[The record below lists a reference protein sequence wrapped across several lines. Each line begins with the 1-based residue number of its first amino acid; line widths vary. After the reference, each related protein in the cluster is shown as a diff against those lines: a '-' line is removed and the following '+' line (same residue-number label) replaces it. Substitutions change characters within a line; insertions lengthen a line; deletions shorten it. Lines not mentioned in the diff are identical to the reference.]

1 MMIGERSSEELKV
14 TIGCAYPL
22 EEEQYME
29 VKGRNLMSGLPMN
42 VVVSSS
48 DMLEALKEPV
58 QEIIEAV
65 HTVLERTPPELAAD
79 ISGRGIILTGGGALL
94 KGLDTLVTEK
104 TGIPCR
110 VAEDPVECVAIGTGK
125 SLDWVEILEKSN
137 NKSGASVRF
146 R

>member
-22 EEEQYME
+22 EEEEYME

-58 QEIIEAV
+58 QEIIEAA

-79 ISGRGIILTGGGALL
+79 ISGRGIIITGGGALL
-94 KGLDTLVTEK
+94 KGLDTLVTEQ

-110 VAEDPVECVAIGTGK
+110 IAEDPVAVSYTHLTLPTKPYGCR
-125 SLDWVEILEKSN
+125 SRWSPYH
-137 NKSGASVRF
+137 
-146 R
+146 